1 MILAEY
7 LRFLQTLNSTAV
19 PTDIRKL
26 ANLVLTHLDELVPLG
41 TQQGQRVKRMV
52 ELAQASWDTLN
63 EEIQPLLEQPEEQ
76 TLPVSQL

>member
-26 ANLVLTHLDELVPLG
+26 ANLVGSAPSSGVAQEVLG
-41 TQQGQRVKRMV
+41 
-52 ELAQASWDTLN
+52 
-63 EEIQPLLEQPEEQ
+63 PFLEGE
-76 TLPVSQL
+76 